1 MPNIKSAKKRVELT
15 DDRTKKNNA
24 LKTSLKTS
32 LKKFETS
39 LTTNDSEKINE
50 AYINAVS
57 AVDKAASKG
66 IIKKNSANNKKAS
79 LGKKLDSAK

>member
-15 DDRTKKNNA
+15 EDRTKKNSA

-66 IIKKNSANNKKAS
+66 VIKKNSANNKKSS
-79 LGKKLDSAK
+79 LGKKLNSAK